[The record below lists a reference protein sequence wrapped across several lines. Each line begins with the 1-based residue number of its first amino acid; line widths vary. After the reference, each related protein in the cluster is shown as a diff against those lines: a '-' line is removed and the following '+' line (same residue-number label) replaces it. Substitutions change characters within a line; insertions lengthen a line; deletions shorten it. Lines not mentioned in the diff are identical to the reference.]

1 MIKITLALLLV
12 LLGICI
18 VFNYLNT
25 NVSTETKDIYNDK
38 YYSVPIG
45 NPELITRCNKLPA
58 VKKIPFMDFGFNPL
72 YIPNS
77 RGNVC
82 DKDLSNESVF
92 PSLSSYKLS
101 SDTPVVPVSSFSGNE
116 GLFTAKCNETNFN
129 CDDLDSPFF
138 PGELLIKENDNDPE
152 DVNKNVIEGF
162 VSEGFIE
169 GAGSC
174 GGKPKEE
181 ETFEGFVEG
190 AGSCGGKPKEEETFE
205 GFVEGLEQ
213 GDKCI
218 VELYYTTWC
227 GYSTKFIEN
236 DWEKLQEMVADNDE
250 LVNKVEFKM
259 IDCDKEKE
267 KAKAAGVTSFP
278 TIHIN
283 EKEHKGND
291 RSAETLLSKIKE
303 SLGL

>member
-1 MIKITLALLLV
+1 MIKITLGLLLV
-12 LLGICI
+12 LLGIFV

-25 NVSTETKDIYNDK
+25 NVSTGTKDIYDDN

-45 NPELITRCNKLPA
+45 NPELITRCKKLPP
-58 VKKIPFMDFGFNPL
+58 VKKIPFMDFGYNPL

-129 CDDLDSPFF
+129 CDDLDAPFF
-138 PGELLIKENDNDPE
+138 PGELLIKENKSDPE

-162 VSEGFIE
+162 VSEGF
-169 GAGSC
+169 
-174 GGKPKEE
+174 
-181 ETFEGFVEG
+181 VEG
-190 AGSCGGKPKEEETFE
+190 AGSCGGKPKEEESF
-205 GFVEGLEQ
+205 EGLE
-213 GDKCI
+213 GLEHDDKCS
-218 VELYYTTWC
+218 VDLYYTEWC

-236 DWEKLQEMVADNDE
+236 DWKKVQEMVADNDE
-250 LVNKVEFKM
+250 IAKNVEFKM

-283 EKEHKGND
+283 GKEHKGND

>member
-1 MIKITLALLLV
+1 MIKITLGLLLV
-12 LLGICI
+12 LLGIFV

-25 NVSTETKDIYNDK
+25 NVSTGTKDIYDDN

-45 NPELITRCNKLPA
+45 NPELITRCKKLPP
-58 VKKIPFMDFGFNPL
+58 VKKIPFMDFGYNPL

-129 CDDLDSPFF
+129 CDDLDAPFF
-138 PGELLIKENDNDPE
+138 PGELLIKENKSDPE

-162 VSEGFIE
+162 VSEGF
-169 GAGSC
+169 
-174 GGKPKEE
+174 
-181 ETFEGFVEG
+181 VEG
-190 AGSCGGKPKEEETFE
+190 AGSCGGKPKEEESFE
-205 GFVEGLEQ
+205 GYEGLEGLEH
-213 GDKCI
+213 GDKCS
-218 VELYYTTWC
+218 VDLYYTEWC

-236 DWEKLQEMVADNDE
+236 DWKKVQEMVANNDE
-250 LVNKVEFKM
+250 IAKNVEFKM

-283 EKEHKGND
+283 GKEHKGND

>member
-1 MIKITLALLLV
+1 MIKITLGLLLV
-12 LLGICI
+12 LLGIFL
-18 VFNYLNT
+18 VLNYLNT
-25 NVSTETKDIYNDK
+25 NVSTGTKDIYDDK
-38 YYSVPIG
+38 YYSLPIG
-45 NPELITRCNKLPA
+45 NPELITRCKKLPP
-58 VKKIPFMDFGFNPL
+58 VKKIPFTDFGFDAL

-101 SDTPVVPVSSFSGNE
+101 SDTPVVPVSSFTGNE

-129 CDDLDSPFF
+129 CDDQSTPFF
-138 PGELLIKENDNDPE
+138 PGELLIKENKNDPE
-152 DVNKNVIEGF
+152 DVHKNVIEGF

-174 GGKPKEE
+174 GGKPKEKE
-181 ETFEGFVEG
+181 SFEGFEEG
-190 AGSCGGKPKEEETFE
+190 SSCGGKPKEEETFE
-205 GFVEGLEQ
+205 GFVEGLDQ
-213 GDKCI
+213 DDRCT
-218 VELYYTTWC
+218 VDLYYTDWC

-236 DWEKLQEMVADNDE
+236 DWGKLQEMVENNDE
-250 LVNKVEFKM
+250 LKNNVEFKM
-259 IDCDKEKE
+259 IDCDKEKA

-283 EKEHKGND
+283 GEEHKGND
-291 RSAETLLSKIKE
+291 RSAETLLSKIKAL
-303 SLGL
+303 LGL

>member
-1 MIKITLALLLV
+1 MIKITLGLLLV
-12 LLGICI
+12 LLGIFV

-25 NVSTETKDIYNDK
+25 NVSTGNKDIYDDN

-45 NPELITRCNKLPA
+45 NPELITRCKKLPP
-58 VKKIPFMDFGFNPL
+58 VKKIPFMDFGYNPL

-129 CDDLDSPFF
+129 CDDLDAPFF
-138 PGELLIKENDNDPE
+138 PGELLIKENKSDPE

-162 VSEGFIE
+162 VSEGF
-169 GAGSC
+169 
-174 GGKPKEE
+174 
-181 ETFEGFVEG
+181 VEG
-190 AGSCGGKPKEEETFE
+190 AGSCGGKPKEEESFE
-205 GFVEGLEQ
+205 GYEGLEGLEH
-213 GDKCI
+213 GDKCS
-218 VELYYTTWC
+218 VDLYYTEWC

-236 DWEKLQEMVADNDE
+236 DWKKVQEMVANNDE
-250 LVNKVEFKM
+250 IAKNVEFKM

-283 EKEHKGND
+283 GKEHKGND

>member
-1 MIKITLALLLV
+1 MIKITLGLLFV
-12 LLGICI
+12 LLGICL
-18 VFNYLNT
+18 VLNYLNT
-25 NVSTETKDIYNDK
+25 NVSTDTKDIYDDK
-38 YYSVPIG
+38 YYSLPIG
-45 NPELITRCNKLPA
+45 NPELITRCKKLPS
-58 VKKIPFMDFGFNPL
+58 VNKIPFTDFGFKSL

-82 DKDLSNESVF
+82 DKDLSHETVF

-101 SDTPVVPVSSFSGNE
+101 SDTPVVPVSSFSGKE

-129 CDDLDSPFF
+129 CDDLSTPFF
-138 PGELLIKENDNDPE
+138 PGELLIEENKNDPE
-152 DVNKNVIEGF
+152 DVHKNVIEGF
-162 VSEGFIE
+162 VSEG
-169 GAGSC
+169 AGSC
-174 GGKPKEE
+174 GGKPKKEE
-181 ETFEGFVEG
+181 SFEGFQEG
-190 AGSCGGKPKEEETFE
+190 SSCGGKPKEETFE
-205 GFVEGLEQ
+205 GYEEGLDE
-213 GDKCI
+213 GDKCT
-218 VELYYTTWC
+218 VELYYTDWC
-227 GYSTKFIEN
+227 GYSTKFIEGE
-236 DWEKLQEMVADNDE
+236 WKEIREIVSDNDE
-250 LVNKVEFKM
+250 LKNKVEFKM

>member
-1 MIKITLALLLV
+1 MIKITLGLLLV
-12 LLGICI
+12 LLGIFL

-25 NVSTETKDIYNDK
+25 NVSTDTKDIYDDN

-45 NPELITRCNKLPA
+45 NPELITRCKKLPP
-58 VKKIPFMDFGFNPL
+58 VKKIPFMDFGYNPL

-129 CDDLDSPFF
+129 CDDLDAPFF
-138 PGELLIKENDNDPE
+138 PGELLIKENKSDPE

-162 VSEGFIE
+162 VSEGF
-169 GAGSC
+169 
-174 GGKPKEE
+174 
-181 ETFEGFVEG
+181 VEG
-190 AGSCGGKPKEEETFE
+190 AGSCGGKPKEEESFE
-205 GFVEGLEQ
+205 GYEGLEGLEH
-213 GDKCI
+213 GDKCS
-218 VELYYTTWC
+218 VDLYYTEWC

-236 DWEKLQEMVADNDE
+236 DWKKVQEMVANNDE
-250 LVNKVEFKM
+250 IAKNVEFKM

-291 RSAETLLSKIKE
+291 RSAETLFSKIKE

>member
-25 NVSTETKDIYNDK
+25 NVSTDTKDIYDDK
-38 YYSVPIG
+38 YYSLPIG
-45 NPELITRCNKLPA
+45 NPELITRCKKLPSI
-58 VKKIPFMDFGFNPL
+58 KKIPYADFGFNSL

-82 DKDLSNESVF
+82 DQDLSNETVF

-101 SDTPVVPVSSFSGNE
+101 SDTPVVPVSSFSGQE

-129 CDDLDSPFF
+129 CDDQSTPFF
-138 PGELLIKENDNDPE
+138 PGELLIKENENDPE
-152 DVNKNVIEGF
+152 DVHKNVIEGF

-174 GGKPKEE
+174 GGGKPKKKD
-181 ETFEGFVEG
+181 TVEGFVEG
-190 AGSCGGKPKEEETFE
+190 AGSCGGKPKEET
-205 GFVEGLEQ
+205 VEGYEELE
-213 GDKCI
+213 GLGKTCT
-218 VELYYTTWC
+218 VELYYTDWC
-227 GYSTKFIEN
+227 GYSTKFIEG
-236 DWEKLQEMVADNDE
+236 DWKEIKEMVADNDD
-250 LVNKVEFKM
+250 LNNNVEFIM
-259 IDCDKEKE
+259 IDCDKEE
-267 KAKAAGVTSFP
+267 AKAKAAGVKSFP

-283 EKEHKGND
+283 GEEHKGD
-291 RSAETLLSKIKE
+291 RSAESLLSKIQKVV
-303 SLGL
+303 GL

>member
-1 MIKITLALLLV
+1 MIKITLGLLLV
-12 LLGICI
+12 LLGIFL
-18 VFNYLNT
+18 VLNNLNT
-25 NVSTETKDIYNDK
+25 NVSTDTKDIYDDK

-45 NPELITRCNKLPA
+45 NPELITRCKKLPP
-58 VKKIPFMDFGFNPL
+58 VKKIPYADFGFDPL

-138 PGELLIKENDNDPE
+138 PGELLIKENKNDPE

-174 GGKPKEE
+174 GG
-181 ETFEGFVEG
+181 
-190 AGSCGGKPKEEETFE
+190 GKPKEEETFE
-205 GFVEGLEQ
+205 GYEGLEGLEQ
-213 GDKCI
+213 GDKCS
-218 VELYYTTWC
+218 VELYYTEWC

-236 DWEKLQEMVADNDE
+236 DWKKVQEMVSDNHD
-250 LVNKVEFKM
+250 LKNNVEFKM

-283 EKEHKGND
+283 GKEHKDND

>member
-1 MIKITLALLLV
+1 MIKITLGLLLV
-12 LLGICI
+12 LLGIFV

-25 NVSTETKDIYNDK
+25 NVSTGTKDIYDDN

-45 NPELITRCNKLPA
+45 NPELITRCKKLPP
-58 VKKIPFMDFGFNPL
+58 VKKIPFMDFGYNPL

-129 CDDLDSPFF
+129 CDDLDAPFF
-138 PGELLIKENDNDPE
+138 PGELLIKENKSDPE

-162 VSEGFIE
+162 VSEGF
-169 GAGSC
+169 
-174 GGKPKEE
+174 
-181 ETFEGFVEG
+181 VEG
-190 AGSCGGKPKEEETFE
+190 AGSCGGKPKEEESFE
-205 GFVEGLEQ
+205 GYEGLEGLEH
-213 GDKCI
+213 GDKCS
-218 VELYYTTWC
+218 VDLYYTEWC

-236 DWEKLQEMVADNDE
+236 DWKKVQEMVADNDE
-250 LVNKVEFKM
+250 IAKNVEFKM

-283 EKEHKGND
+283 GKEHKGND
-291 RSAETLLSKIKE
+291 RSAETLLSKIKG